1 MCFSSAEQCPSATGS
16 HNSLPVCAQR
26 TSTPH
31 PALAISF
38 SSSGPGPLPHLHPI
52 VWAKA
57 ARAGLGPVQTYS
69 SLSLDDCQYSLK
81 SVNFVT
87 LQIHLT
93 VAFCRWNK
101 RNYALLPTKKNII
114 FIFFLCVYVAC
125 WDSFMHVC
133 RCNKIP
139 IHHAV
144 PKVGQASVC
153 LSPSP
158 VRKEGWSVFSGR
170 TPFGWGSA
178 PPYWPLCG
186 SLIELS
192 CQRAARSQCR
202 VHYVI
207 QTHSGAPREVLGSA
221 DNGTAPSSNTQKSV
235 ASLSPT
241 VRVGIR
247 KTPDFNH
254 LKKKKKKNPL
264 FIAPE
269 WRTLWKTPVW
279 LFCLRWKLN
288 ISYYKSKH
296 VLSGDSVLNIY
307 PPFVFK
313 VASFVINTD
322 RYPSLVRVF
331 APLWAIVNVFV
342 FCFFCARERRLV
354 TKEPCSG
361 VQNQL

>member
-1 MCFSSAEQCPSATGS
+1 MCARPKGHCNLPQWTRCSWSICYLLSGSHCFIFLRAFQGKVWKHHSRSQRRGFFQYPQSSGSHPLNCSPHNHIKRFRKELVFIFLLLLCFSSAEQCPSATGS

-87 LQIHLT
+87 LQIRLT
-93 VAFCRWNK
+93 VAFCWCNK
-101 RNYALLPTKKNII
+101 KKLHSLTYREQYYIHL
-114 FIFFLCVYVAC
+114 FPMCHVAC
-125 WDSFMHVC
+125 WDSFAHVR

-235 ASLSPT
+235 ASLSPHCPC
-241 VRVGIR
+241 RN
-247 KTPDFNH
+247 K
-254 LKKKKKKNPL
+254 
-264 FIAPE
+264 E
-269 WRTLWKTPVW
+269 
-279 LFCLRWKLN
+279 
-288 ISYYKSKH
+288 
-296 VLSGDSVLNIY
+296 
-307 PPFVFK
+307 
-313 VASFVINTD
+313 NT
-322 RYPSLVRVF
+322 RF
-331 APLWAIVNVFV
+331 
-342 FCFFCARERRLV
+342 
-354 TKEPCSG
+354 
-361 VQNQL
+361 